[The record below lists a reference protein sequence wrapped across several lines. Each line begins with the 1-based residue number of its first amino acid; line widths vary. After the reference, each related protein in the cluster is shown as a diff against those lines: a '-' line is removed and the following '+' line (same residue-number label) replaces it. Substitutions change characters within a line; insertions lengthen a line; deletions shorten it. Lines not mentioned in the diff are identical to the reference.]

1 MRRVHA
7 DDSRGRTW
15 RKGLKLMVVQ
25 PWEAVPP
32 VAFLTLHHTALSAQ
46 PVDLCWVR
54 AEPVRCIQLCLER
67 RLCTGGKMKA

>member
-1 MRRVHA
+1 
-7 DDSRGRTW
+7 
-15 RKGLKLMVVQ
+15 MVVQ